1 MGVFVL
7 GMHRSGTSAVT
18 RAISA
23 FGVPLGHPA
32 DAMPPGPDNPEG
44 FAESI
49 ALAECNERLLDLAGG
64 RWDAPPELAPGAF
77 NNETAGSNVPEP
89 NPTLDVCVK
98 TTGGHIGQSE
108 SGRAHHANF
117 AGTMDELVE
126 VGQSVFE
133 GLVRFGKAN
142 GYDRLA

>member
-1 MGVFVL
+1 MLDMGVFVL

-64 RWDAPPELAPGAF
+64 RWDAPPELAPGWQSQPPISYERARAEQIF
-77 NNETAGSNVPEP
+77 H
-89 NPTLDVCVK
+89 DVYI
-98 TTGGHIGQSE
+98 TTHWVWKDPRVCI
-108 SGRAHHANF
+108 
-117 AGTMDELVE
+117 T
-126 VGQSVFE
+126 
-133 GLVRFGKAN
+133 
-142 GYDRLA
+142 